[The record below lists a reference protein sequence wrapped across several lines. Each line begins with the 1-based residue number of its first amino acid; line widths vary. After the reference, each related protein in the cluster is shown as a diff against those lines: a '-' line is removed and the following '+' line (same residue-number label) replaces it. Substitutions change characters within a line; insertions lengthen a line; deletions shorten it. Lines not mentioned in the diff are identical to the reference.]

1 MVCPLGNNQEMLQGP
16 SVSITHKERNSSTLK
31 ITIISRK
38 RKRKKCVAVCKRLL
52 WEWVNNDSKESIKV
66 ECPLEDNGK
75 TLQESCVTV
84 TPEEW
89 ENSIEKATEI
99 YQKMWQSTQPN
110 KENGPS
116 MTQKETT
123 KWSVHLKTMELLQGP
138 CTVIQEEWNSFTEK
152 MNNKWTKICGNRVW
166 QLGRRQRV

>member
-31 ITIISRK
+31 TTIISRK

-52 WEWVNNDSKESIKV
+52 WEWVNHDSKESIKV

-99 YQKMWQSTQPN
+99 YQKMCGSPHNLIRRMGHQWLKKKQQS
-110 KENGPS
+110 G
-116 MTQKETT
+116 
-123 KWSVHLKTMELLQGP
+123 V
-138 CTVIQEEWNSFTEK
+138 CTSKRWNFYKDLVQSYKKSGTVSLR
-152 MNNKWTKICGNRVW
+152 KWTISE
-166 QLGRRQRV
+166 QRYVVIECDS

>member
-1 MVCPLGNNQEMLQGP
+1 MICPLRNNQEMSQGP
-16 SVSITHKERNSSTLK
+16 SVSITHKERNSSTLN

-38 RKRKKCVAVCKRLL
+38 RKRKKCVAVHKRLL
-52 WEWVNNDSKESIKV
+52 WEWVNNDSKESINV
-66 ECPLEDNGK
+66 ECSLEDNGK

-99 YQKMWQSTQPN
+99 YQKMCGSPHNLIRRMGHQWLN
-110 KENGPS
+110 KV
-116 MTQKETT
+116 ETT
-123 KWSVHLKTMELLQGP
+123 KWSVHFKTMELVQGP

-152 MNNKWTKICGNRVW
+152 MNNKWTKDVW
-166 QLGRRQRV
+166 